1 MIENKSI
8 VIKQQIHKICSI
20 NIILR
25 CNEICYHSYY
35 LKPMKTQIYSP
46 TFKRK
51 DIFHNNVQEM
61 IYTCTC
67 ISDLCMIY
75 VHCIFHNS
83 KQKSEELDENKTDNK
98 KRNKMI
104 NEIK

>member
-46 TFKRK
+46 T
-51 DIFHNNVQEM
+51 
-61 IYTCTC
+61 
-67 ISDLCMIY
+67 
-75 VHCIFHNS
+75 
-83 KQKSEELDENKTDNK
+83 
-98 KRNKMI
+98 
-104 NEIK
+104 

>member
-1 MIENKSI
+1 MIENTSI

-35 LKPMKTQIYSP
+35 LKLMKTQIYSP
-46 TFKRK
+46 TKQK

-61 IYTCTC
+61 IYV
-67 ISDLCMIY
+67 SLIY
-75 VHCIFHNS
+75 VWSMSIVSFII
-83 KQKSEELDENKTDNK
+83 QKK
-98 KRNKMI
+98 I
-104 NEIK
+104 WGIKWK